1 MGCLHCAAM
10 FAMRTEDGLPLHLR
24 RWSASA
30 PARGTVLLVHGLGE
44 HIGRYDTL
52 AHELNRQGWHV
63 MGYDQR
69 GHGASGGARGHVAAP
84 HSLLADLGLLV
95 DHVRAQLPGPLV
107 LLGHSLGGVVAAR
120 YAAEA
125 LMPRPAPWCRP
136 VDGLVLSSPALDAG
150 LNGLLRG
157 VLRVMVSLRPDQP
170 LHNGLRADWLSRDPA
185 AVAAY
190 RADPLVHDR
199 VTPRLVRFM
208 VDAGLLV
215 RLQAPRWQLPTLL
228 LYAGADRCVDPQGSA
243 EFAARA
249 PERWVSS
256 RCFAHC
262 QHEIFNEPG
271 ADGRAV
277 AEALQRGLQSLQR
290 QWQPARPETPQGALR
305 PA

>member
-1 MGCLHCAAM
+1 M
-10 FAMRTEDGLPLHLR
+10 FAMRTDDGLPLHLR
-24 RWSASA
+24 CWSASA

-44 HIGRYDTL
+44 HVGRYDTL
-52 AHELNRQGWHV
+52 AHDLNRQGWHV

-95 DHVRAQLPGPLV
+95 DHVRTQLPGPLV

-125 LMPRPAPWCRP
+125 LAPQPAAWFRP

-150 LNGLLRG
+150 LNGLMRG
-157 VLRVMVSLRPDQP
+157 LLRVMVSLRPDQP
-170 LHNGLRADWLSRDPA
+170 LHNGLRAEWLSRDPA

-199 VTPRLVRFM
+199 ITPRLVRFI
-208 VDAGLLV
+208 VDAGVLV

-228 LYAGADRCVDPQGSA
+228 LYAGSDRCVDPEGSA
-243 EFAARA
+243 DFAARA
-249 PERWVSS
+249 PQRWVSS
-256 RCFAHC
+256 RCFEHC
-262 QHEIFNEPG
+262 LHEIFNEPG

-277 AEALQRGLQSLQR
+277 LQALQGGLQALQG
-290 QWQPARPETPQGALR
+290 QLQPAAAETAAGALR

>member
-1 MGCLHCAAM
+1 M

-44 HIGRYDTL
+44 HIGRYEAL
-52 AHELNRQGWHV
+52 AHDLNRQGWHV

-95 DHVRAQLPGPLV
+95 DHVRTQLPGPLV
-107 LLGHSLGGVVAAR
+107 LLGHSMGGVVAAR

-125 LMPRPAPWCRP
+125 LAPQPAPWFRP

-150 LNGLLRG
+150 LNGLMRG
-157 VLRVMVSLRPDQP
+157 LLRVMVSLRPDQA
-170 LHNGLRADWLSRDPA
+170 LHNGLRAEWLSRNPA

-199 VTPRLVRFM
+199 ITPRLVRFI
-208 VDAGLLV
+208 VDAGVLV

-228 LYAGADRCVDPQGSA
+228 LYAGTDRCVDPEGSA
-243 EFAARA
+243 DFAARA
-249 PERWVSS
+249 PQRWVSS
-256 RCFAHC
+256 RCFDQC
-262 QHEIFNEPG
+262 LHEIFNEPG

-277 AEALQRGLQSLQR
+277 LQALQRGLQGLQG
-290 QWQPARPETPQGALR
+290 QWQPAATETAPGALR

>member
-1 MGCLHCAAM
+1 M

-44 HIGRYDTL
+44 HIGRYDAL
-52 AHELNRQGWHV
+52 AHDLNRQGWHV

-95 DHVRAQLPGPLV
+95 DHVRTQLPGPLV
-107 LLGHSLGGVVAAR
+107 LLGHSMGGVVAAR

-125 LMPRPAPWCRP
+125 LARQPAAWFRP

-150 LNGLLRG
+150 LNGLMRG
-157 VLRVMVSLRPDQP
+157 LLRVMVSLRPDQA
-170 LHNGLRADWLSRDPA
+170 LHNGLRAEWLSRNPA

-199 VTPRLVRFM
+199 ITPRLVRFI
-208 VDAGLLV
+208 VDAGVLV
-215 RLQAPRWQLPTLL
+215 RLQAPLWQLPTLL
-228 LYAGADRCVDPQGSA
+228 LYAGTDRCVDPEGSA
-243 EFAARA
+243 DFAARA
-249 PERWVSS
+249 PQRWVSS
-256 RCFAHC
+256 RCFEQC
-262 QHEIFNEPG
+262 LHEIFNEPG

-277 AEALQRGLQSLQR
+277 LQALQRGLQGLQG
-290 QWQPARPETPQGALR
+290 QWQPAATETAPGALR